1 MRLTASARL
10 LKNEPDTSLRLLEEA
25 LVIDKALGL
34 PEKIRQDLLLSA
46 QAHEKLGH
54 VEQAAQFRER
64 AARIAATAVK

>member
-1 MRLTASARL
+1 
-10 LKNEPDTSLRLLEEA
+10 LLEES

-54 VEQAAQFRER
+54 TEQGALFRER
-64 AARIAATAVK
+64 AARVAATAVK